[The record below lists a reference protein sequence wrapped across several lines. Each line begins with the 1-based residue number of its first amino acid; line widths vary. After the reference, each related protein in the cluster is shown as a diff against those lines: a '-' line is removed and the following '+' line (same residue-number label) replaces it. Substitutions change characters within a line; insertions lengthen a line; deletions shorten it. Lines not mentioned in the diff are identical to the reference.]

1 MKFVNYLEGIAN
13 ISIYPL
19 ISLLVFFFFF
29 VALTLYV
36 VLADKNKIE
45 ELSRIPLDNDDQK

>member
-1 MKFVNYLEGIAN
+1 MKFINYLEGIAN

-29 VALTLYV
+29 VALTIYV

-45 ELSRIPLDNDDQK
+45 KLSRIPLDNEEQK